1 MPNKKRLNKDILV
14 NVSGGKDSQACLKLM
29 VANHGADRV
38 LGVFADTKW
47 EHPLTYKHLDTMRNL
62 YGVEIAVISAG
73 DYNST
78 GGDSVESQIKERGD
92 FPSHNARFCTSRLK
106 TRPLTKFAYAHA
118 IARREHL
125 AQIKKLTVY
134 TAKCLLVLGIRTDE
148 SSQRAKRYAG
158 ITADEIMTP
167 SECLSDGTN
176 KFDRAFGVNF
186 PIIDRNTYQVMKYL
200 DGEANPLYKAGF
212 KRVGCFPCLAH
223 ETNQGLQNAYNFGA
237 FGAEQKQRVIA
248 LENHTGK
255 KHEGSNF
262 AQACLF
268 CQM

>member
-1 MPNKKRLNKDILV
+1 MKKPNKKRLNKDILV

-29 VANHGADRV
+29 VAKHGADRV

-47 EHPLTYKHLDTMRNL
+47 EHPLTYKHLDTMRKL

-78 GGDSVESQIKERGD
+78 GGDSVESQIRTQGD
-92 FPSHNARFCTSRLK
+92 FPSRIVRFCTSRLK
-106 TRPLTKFAYAHA
+106 TRPLQKFASAHA
-118 IARREHL
+118 EARREH
-125 AQIKKLTVY
+125 IKDLTVY
-134 TAKCLLVLGIRTDE
+134 TAKCLLVLGIRTEE
-148 SSQRAKRYAG
+148 SNQRAKRYAG

-186 PIIDRNTYQVMKYL
+186 PIIDWTTYQVMQYL
-200 DGEANPLYKAGF
+200 GDEVNPLYAAGF

-223 ETNQGLQNAYNFGA
+223 ESEQGLQNAYNFGA

-255 KHEGSNF
+255 KHKGSNF